1 MDLELIEADLRSR
14 LIPRDNNLVL
24 EEMEIPRARAMTN
37 DEPIGSD
44 LSSPLADEGPVRDK
58 GPLFDAGPIPDT
70 GAVRFA
76 AVDGPFSRY
85 ERLVTWRRIDARRI
99 HAQEFIRFWPA
110 IPVFAPLYHPLMK
123 RALLRDPELHKHPW
137 WSLPDRLNPRQS
149 SVLAVMALFH
159 VIGGMLAAVLTNT
172 LTFAAQDL
180 GTGSASEQSAVL
192 IAARL
197 GAVLTIAVMA
207 MSDRIGRRRVALW
220 SASAAAVLTVLS
232 ALSPSLVVL
241 AAIQTLSR
249 NLAIVAMLSS
259 DTISVEE
266 IPAGS
271 RAAAQGLGALSYG
284 LGAGMIIIL
293 LPLADTGPGG
303 WRWVFASAALAI
315 PLIALSARWLPESHR
330 FEATANAIDHGARRQ
345 KVRLN
350 RLLLLGTLFFAVN
363 FFVAP
368 SSQLQNDYLHSD
380 RGFDGARISIFIV
393 VTAIPGLFGIL
404 LGGRWAD
411 RRGRRGVLAVGLLSM
426 GVFGGAFYMLSGAAM
441 WLSATAWATLGAL
454 SVPAL
459 GVLAPELFPT
469 ARRGTARGV
478 LAAVATVGSVL
489 GLLVAGNLADR
500 VGYGLTFALIALAPI
515 LAMLVSFFLPETA
528 GAELEDLNVS
538 DEDRASP

>member
-58 GPLFDAGPIPDT
+58 GPLLDTGPIPDT
-70 GAVRFA
+70 GAANFA
-76 AVDGPFSRY
+76 AADGPFSRY
-85 ERLVTWRRIDARRI
+85 ERLVTWQRIDAKRI
-99 HAQEFIRFWPA
+99 HVQEFVRFWPA
-110 IPVFAPLYHPLMK
+110 IPVFAPLYYPLMK
-123 RALLRDPELHKHPW
+123 RALHKDPGPHKHPW

-172 LTFAAQDL
+172 LTFAADDL

-197 GAVLTIAVMA
+197 GAVITIAVMA
-207 MSDRIGRRRVALW
+207 LADRIGRRRVALW

-241 AAIQTLSR
+241 AATQALSR
-249 NLAIVAMLSS
+249 NLAIVAMLSA

-293 LPLADTGPGG
+293 LPLADTSPSG

-315 PLIALSARWLPESHR
+315 PLIALSARWLPESNR
-330 FEATANAIDHGARRQ
+330 FQSSAKAIHEGAPRQ
-345 KVRLN
+345 KARLN
-350 RLLLLGTLFFAVN
+350 RLLLLGFLFFAVN

-380 RGFDGARISIFIV
+380 RGFDGANISIFIV

-426 GVFGGAFYMLSGAAM
+426 GVFGGAFYMLSGAGM
-441 WLSATAWATLGAL
+441 WLSATLWATLGAL

-478 LAAVATVGSVL
+478 LAAVATVGSVA
-489 GLLVAGNLADR
+489 GLLIAGNLADR
-500 VGYGLTFALIALAPI
+500 IGYGSTFALIALAPV
-515 LAMLVSFFLPETA
+515 LAMLISFFLPETA

-538 DEDRASP
+538 DEGPASP